1 MFQSEPLCILTAG
14 PTVDGR
20 LIEQQ
25 VIDDIAEQYDPK
37 TYNARINED
46 HWSWG
51 AKFGSVL
58 SVEKREN
65 QLFAILKPNALFLN
79 MIEQGQLLHTSC
91 EITHDFAKTGKSYLT
106 GLALTDEPAS
116 LGTTEIHLSAKDK
129 NKHKDENKESL
140 SSGATVGENKIIAPE
155 VPDEKEDLKLLARI
169 KKIFSISPEPITQLE
184 QEENEPM
191 DKETKELLA
200 TQTENITAL
209 TAAVTLLASTTKPV
223 IPVPETVPETVPIAP
238 AVPEK
243 PEESEVSK
251 LSAKVDDLVE
261 KLNKITDENPRD
273 PAGKQDESGYL

>member
-1 MFQSEPLCILTAG
+1 MFQSEPICILTAG

-25 VIDDIAEQYDPK
+25 VIDDIAEFYDPK

-65 QLFAILKPNALFLN
+65 QLFAVLKPNALFLS

-91 EITHDFAKTGKSYLT
+91 EITHDFAKSGKSYLT

-129 NKHKDENKESL
+129 GKNKDENKESL
-140 SSGATVGENKIIAPE
+140 SSGSTIGKDEFSVPE
-155 VPDEKEDLKLLARI
+155 QQNEQEDRKLFARI
-169 KKIFSISPEPITQLE
+169 KHMFSSSAE
-184 QEENEPM
+184 QTIQTEEENEAM
-191 DKETKELLA
+191 DKETKALFSKQAEQLTSLTSA
-200 TQTENITAL
+200 VTAL
-209 TAAVTLLASTTKPV
+209 TAVLT
-223 IPVPETVPETVPIAP
+223 
-238 AVPEK
+238 PEK
-243 PEESEVSK
+243 PEEPVTPEAPIDTELSTKFEELSTKFDGLLEK
-251 LSAKVDDLVE
+251 LSTT
-261 KLNKITDENPRD
+261 TDEEKRRL
-273 PAGKQDESGYL
+273 AGEGAEDGYL

>member
-1 MFQSEPLCILTAG
+1 MFQSEPICILTAG

-20 LIEQQ
+20 FIEQK
-25 VIDDIAEQYDPK
+25 VIDDIAELYDPTK
-37 TYNARINED
+37 YNARINES

-65 QLFAILKPNALFLN
+65 QLFAVLKPNALFLST
-79 MIEQGQLLHTSC
+79 IEKGQLLHTSC
-91 EITHDFAKTGKSYLT
+91 EIESNFAKSGRSYLT

-129 NKHKDENKESL
+129 SENKDNDKVSL
-140 SSGATVGENKIIAPE
+140 SSGATVGEGELLAHQKPGE
-155 VPDEKEDLKLLARI
+155 QEDIKLLARI
-169 KKIFSISPEPITQLE
+169 KKMFSSNAEPTEPLE

-223 IPVPETVPETVPIAP
+223 IPVPETVPIAP